1 MKIFG
6 IAAILAASCGALPV
20 LRAASAPPIA
30 VQASF
35 EAALV
40 AQHGPAQAERVRRGL
55 AQAARLWRPEDG
67 DQAAFEDFARAQFAG
82 DPKALDA
89 LFARLEFVIESLE
102 GHMLEIGRD
111 FRWNAELDLG
121 PMLPVDDILAGYDPG
136 AHFQADAFANKLAFV
151 VLLNFPVTTLDQRLK
166 EGAAWTNRQWAE
178 ARLVD
183 RFSARV
189 PAEVNLAMAEA
200 SGAAERYI
208 AGYNIWMHHVV
219 DAKGRRAF
227 PAGKRLLSHWN
238 LRDEIKSQYAQGA
251 EGLQRQRQIQKV
263 MERIVTQ
270 TIPAVVVDNPNVD
283 WDPFANT
290 VKAAAVKDSDKPA
303 PALKISADPEPDTR
317 YAVLLH
323 TFQAAR
329 KADPFCPAAPTHI
342 ARSYEEGRQL
352 PEARALAML
361 QEVCSSPLVARTA
374 RLIEKRLGRKL
385 EPFDVWYNGFRA
397 GAGLDEARLDAITRK
412 RFPTPGAYKK
422 EMPNL
427 LMGLGFTPEKAAYLA
442 GNIEVDPARG
452 SGHAMGAARR
462 ADHPHLR
469 TRVGKDGMDYK
480 GFNIAIHEN
489 GHNVEQTFSLNGVEH
504 PLMAGVP
511 ATSFTEALAFV
522 FQARDL
528 ELLGQPAPTA
538 EAKALGVLND
548 FWGTFEIAGVG
559 MVDTAVWHWMY
570 DHPQATPAQL
580 REAALAISRDVWN
593 RYYAPVFGQKD
604 CVLLG
609 VYSHM
614 ISSFLYLP
622 DYPIGHMIAF
632 QIQRQIDKTGN
643 LGSEFERMARQGRLT
658 PDLWMIRAT
667 GSPVGPGALLEATA
681 KALDDLK

>member
-6 IAAILAASCGALPV
+6 LAALLAASCGVMYAQGAPAP
-20 LRAASAPPIA
+20 AATVTQTSLESELIA
-30 VQASF
+30 KY
-35 EAALV
+35 
-40 AQHGPAQAERVRRGL
+40 GPAQAGRVKLGL
-55 AQAARLWRPEDG
+55 AQVARLWRAEDG
-67 DQAAFEDFARAQFAG
+67 GQAAFEDFARTQFAG
-82 DPKALDA
+82 DAQALDA
-89 LFARLEFVIESLE
+89 LFGRLEFVVESLE

-111 FRWNAELDLG
+111 FKWYSELDLG
-121 PMLPVDDILAGYDPG
+121 AMLPVDDILAGYDPA
-136 AHFQADAFANKLAFV
+136 AHFSDDAFKNKLAFV
-151 VLLNFPVTTLDQRLK
+151 VLLNFPMTTLDQRLA
-166 EGAAWTNRQWAE
+166 EGAAWSNRQWAE

-183 RFSARV
+183 RFSERI

-200 SGAAERYI
+200 SADAERYI

-219 DAKGRRAF
+219 DAKGERLF

-238 LRDEIKSQYAQGA
+238 LRDEIKSQYAQGK
-251 EGLQRQRQIQKV
+251 EGLKRQRQIQKV

-270 TIPAVVVDNPNVD
+270 TIPAVVVDNPGVD

-290 VKAAAVKDSDKPA
+290 FKVAAVKDSDKPA
-303 PALKISADPEPDTR
+303 SPLKISADPEPDTR
-317 YAVLLH
+317 YAVLLKDFH
-323 TFQAAR
+323 AAR
-329 KADPFCPAAPTHI
+329 LSDPYCPAAPTHI
-342 ARSYEEGRQL
+342 ARSYEQGRQL
-352 PEARALAML
+352 PEARVMKLL
-361 QEVCSSPLVARTA
+361 QEVCTSPLVQATA
-374 RLIEKRLGRKL
+374 KRIEQQLGRKL

-397 GAGLDEARLDAITRK
+397 GADLDEAKLDAITRK
-412 RFPTPGAYKK
+412 RFPTAEAYKK
-422 EMPNL
+422 EMPGL
-427 LMGLGFTPEKAAYLA
+427 LMALGFTPEKAAYLA

-522 FQARDL
+522 FQAKDL
-528 ELLGQPAPTA
+528 ELLGQPSPTPR
-538 EAKALGVLND
+538 AKAMGVLND
-548 FWGTFEIAGVG
+548 FWACYEIAGVG

-570 DHPQATPAQL
+570 QHPEARPAEL
-580 REAALAISRDVWN
+580 RQAALVIAKDVWN
-593 RYYAPVFGQKD
+593 TYYAPVFGQRD

-632 QIQRQIDKTGN
+632 QIQRQMDKAGN
-643 LGSEFERMARQGRLT
+643 LGAEFERMARQGRLT
-658 PDLWMIRAT
+658 PDLWMVRAT
-667 GSPVGPGALLEATA
+667 GSPVSPDALLEATA
-681 KALDDLK
+681 KALEELK